1 MRRTAVLTATALGAF
16 AVLSAAPAADAAAA
30 TSVQVY
36 LSSESRT
43 AGYEPKNA
51 NWYSNP
57 ATGLAGTP
65 YQLSRQADLA
75 TTAASGTPSI
85 TVDTNTQFQSM
96 LGVGSSLEEST
107 IYNLSRMS
115 ATARDKA
122 LRTLVDPVTGAGFN
136 VIRITFGTADFTS
149 HAFYSYDDGASDPSL
164 SRFSIQQDINYHI
177 IDVLKQAQT
186 INPNIKFFASAWSPP
201 GWMKDNNSLI
211 GGNLLTSAIP
221 TLATYYRKAVQA
233 YQAQGI
239 PVYGMTLQNEPEFSG
254 AYPSTLVSADQER
267 QLAVALKT
275 ELNNNG
281 LGSTRIWAF
290 DHNFSDGPSYA
301 QGVLGTATSHSNA
314 YSSVDGIAFHDYSGD
329 PSAMAQVK
337 AAYPDKDVLM
347 TERSVWGTA
356 GADRLIQYFRNSST
370 LYEGWVSMLDQNHSP
385 TRWPGVPDPTM
396 LVQSTSNPDTFWAL
410 PDYYM
415 IAQFSKFVQPGAKR
429 VSSTNGSSSSTT
441 NVAFQ
446 NPDGT
451 LVTVVVNQTASS
463 QPISVR
469 VGSQQFSA
477 TLPAKTVGTYLWAGA
492 TSGTGGGTS
501 HTGPI
506 VGYGGKCVDVSGANS
521 ANGTAVQ
528 LYTCNG
534 TTAQSWTAGTDGT
547 VRSLGKCLDVNA
559 ASSANGTKVQIYDCN
574 GTTAQQWAAG
584 TDGTLRSLGK
594 CLDATGPSSAD
605 GTKLQIW
612 DCTGGANQKWTLP

>member
-1 MRRTAVLTATALGAF
+1 MRRTAVLTVAALGVF
-16 AVLSAAPAADAAAA
+16 AALSAAPAANAAAA
-30 TSVQVY
+30 STVQVY

-43 AGYEPKNA
+43 SGYEPKNP
-51 NWYSNP
+51 NWYTNP

-65 YQLSRQADLA
+65 YQLSKQADIA
-75 TTAASGTPSI
+75 TAAVSGTPTV
-85 TVDTNTQFQSM
+85 TVDTNTQYQSM

-115 ATARDKA
+115 ATARASA
-122 LRTLVDPVTGAGFN
+122 LHKLVDPATGAGFDA
-136 VIRITFGTADFTS
+136 IRITFGTPDFTS
-149 HAFYSYDDGASDPSL
+149 HAFYSYDDGASDPTL

-177 IDVLKQAQT
+177 ISVLQQALA

-211 GGNLLTSAIP
+211 GGHLLTSAIP
-221 TLATYYRKAVQA
+221 TLATYYRKAIQA
-233 YQAQGI
+233 YQAQGVPI
-239 PVYGMTLQNEPEFSG
+239 YGMTLGNEPEFSG
-254 AYPSTLVSADQER
+254 AYPSTLITADQER

-275 ELNNNG
+275 ELTNNG
-281 LGSTRIWAF
+281 LGATKLWAF
-290 DHNFSDGPSYA
+290 DHNFSDGATYA
-301 QGVLGTATSHSNA
+301 AGVLGTGTSHSNA
-314 YSSVDGIAFHDYSGD
+314 YPDVDGIAFHDYSGD
-329 PSAMAQVK
+329 PSAMATVK
-337 AAYPDKDVLM
+337 ATYPDKDVLM

-356 GADRLIQYFRNSST
+356 GADRIIQYFRNSAT
-370 LYEGWVSMLDQNHSP
+370 LYEGWVSMLDQNHAP
-385 TRWPGVPDPTM
+385 TQWPGVPDPTM

-429 VSSTNGSSSSTT
+429 VSSTAGSAATTT

-451 LVTVVVNQTASS
+451 LVTVVVNQTAAN
-463 QPISVR
+463 QPITVR

-492 TSGTGGGTS
+492 TSGTGSPS
-501 HTGPI
+501 HVGQI
-506 VGYGGKCVDVSGANS
+506 VGYGGKCADVAGASS

-534 TTAQSWTAGTDGT
+534 TGAQQWTVGTDGTLRALGKCLDVAGASSTNGTKVQLYDCNASTAQVWTAGTDGT
-547 VRSLGKCLDVNA
+547 
-559 ASSANGTKVQIYDCN
+559 
-574 GTTAQQWAAG
+574 
-584 TDGTLRSLGK
+584 LRALGK

-612 DCTGGANQKWTLP
+612 DCSAGAANQKWTLP

>member
-1 MRRTAVLTATALGAF
+1 MRRTAVLTVAALGAF
-16 AVLSAAPAADAAAA
+16 AALSAAPAADAAAA

-51 NWYSNP
+51 NWYTNP

-65 YQLSRQADLA
+65 YQLSRQADIA
-75 TTAASGTPSI
+75 TTAASGTPTI
-85 TVDTNTQFQSM
+85 TVDTNTQYQSM
-96 LGVGSSLEEST
+96 LGIGSSLEEST

-122 LRTLVDPVTGAGFN
+122 LRTLVDPSTGAGFN

-149 HAFYSYDDGASDPSL
+149 HDFYSYDDGASDPTL

-177 IDVLKQAQT
+177 IDVLKQALA
-186 INPNIKFFASAWSPP
+186 INPNIKFFASSWSPP

-211 GGNLLTSAIP
+211 GGHLNTSAIP
-221 TLATYYRKAVQA
+221 YLAAYYRKAIQA
-233 YQAQGI
+233 YAAQGI
-239 PVYGMTLQNEPEFSG
+239 PIYGLTLQNEPEFSG
-254 AYPSTLVSADQER
+254 AYPSTLVTADQER

-275 ELNNNG
+275 ELTNNN
-281 LGSTRIWAF
+281 LGSTKIWAF
-290 DHNFSDGPSYA
+290 DHNFSDGATYA
-301 QGVLGTATSHSNA
+301 AGVLGSGTSHSNA
-314 YSSVDGIAFHDYSGD
+314 YSAVDGIAFHDYSGD
-329 PSAMAQVK
+329 PSAMATVK
-337 AAYPDKDVLM
+337 ATYPDKDVLM

-429 VSSTNGSSSSTT
+429 VSSNNGSSAGTT
-441 NVAFQ
+441 NVVFQ

-463 QPISVR
+463 QPITVR
-469 VGSQQFSA
+469 VGGSQFSA
-477 TLPAKTVGTYLWAGA
+477 TLPAKTVGTYLWSGA
-492 TSGTGGGTS
+492 TSGTGTPGR
-501 HTGPI
+501 TGQI
-506 VGYGGKCVDVSGANS
+506 VGYGSKCVDVAGANS

-534 TTAQSWTAGTDGT
+534 TTAQQWTVGTDGT
-547 VRSLGKCLDVNA
+547 VKALGKCLDIAGAN
-559 ASSANGTKVQIYDCN
+559 SANGTKVQIYDCN
-574 GTTAQQWAAG
+574 ATAAQTWTAG
-584 TDGTLRSLGK
+584 TDGTLRALGK

-612 DCTGGANQKWTLP
+612 DCTGGSNQKWTLP